1 MKTSLGCGRMIL
13 NFCHK
18 VLTVFVAM
26 VVESI
31 FVSVIFHCSFA
42 SLIAAEA
49 ISYSKLSQV
58 RKWLNFF
65 LLSFCF
71 LSFFFVFYLFFGGG
85 GVASNC
91 FLIKLLVITFH
102 LKIVNERTSVAFD
115 DIICLLTP

>member
-1 MKTSLGCGRMIL
+1 M
-13 NFCHK
+13 
-18 VLTVFVAM
+18 
-26 VVESI
+26 
-31 FVSVIFHCSFA
+31 SVIFHCSFA

-71 LSFFFVFYLFFGGG
+71 LSFFLGG

-91 FLIKLLVITFH
+91 FLIKLLVITFL
-102 LKIVNERTSVAFD
+102 LKIVNERTSFAFD